1 MSIQDLLS
9 SPESKNLEF
18 KEAMPSHLAIAK
30 TTCAFAN
37 GGGGSI
43 IIGVTDKDR
52 TITGINELEIPDL
65 EEKISNIIYTI
76 VEPTPAFNTTVYN
89 IEGKLLLKIEI
100 FPGSL
105 KPYHLKKKGEIEGT
119 YIRLGSTNRKADID
133 IIEELRRRRM
143 NIGFDEIEVMEAS
156 VEDLALENIEL
167 YLKKREK
174 ARDIPRAEPDTAFL
188 NKIKATRQQN
198 GTIHPTV
205 AGILLFSNEPENFI
219 PGAVVKCARFMGTD
233 MDEFIDQKIITG
245 PLFTQAEETIAF
257 FKKNIRRSAK
267 IEGLYRTEAYEYP
280 EKAIREVVVN
290 ALCHRDYSRRG
301 ADIKFAIF
309 DNRIEITSPG
319 GLLPNVNIE
328 DLGTGVSELRNKII
342 GKIFNESGL
351 IEGYGTGVLRIRK
364 YIEEK
369 GLPQPEFRDYN
380 GFFKAIFYGA
390 GKGVEKISEREVE
403 GEVETKIREVEGE
416 VETKIREVEREV
428 ETKIREVDK
437 LTDKQ
442 KMILYLIKENP
453 STSKKEMSEA
463 IGIRPSSIDKNIT
476 TLKEKGYLKRVGP
489 AKGGHWEIIKEY
501 KP

>member
-219 PGAVVKCARFMGTD
+219 PGAVVKCARFMGND
-233 MDEFIDQKIITG
+233 MDEFIDQRIITG
-245 PLFTQAEETIAF
+245 SLFAQAEETIAF

-267 IEGLYRTEAYEYP
+267 IEGLYRTEEYEYP